1 MLTDKQNYFAMKV
14 WFFSNTF
21 RDATVQVLNIDDLEI
36 NTQEKGSLW
45 QLSLPEEFRISFHD
59 VSRPSMS
66 QIVTDY
72 MSFFSYSHYLL
83 PKIFHSLKK
92 IVVLDDDL
100 VVQRDL
106 SALWSLDMDGKVNGA
121 VQFCSLRL
129 GQIKYKFGKN
139 FDKNTCAWLSGFN
152 VIDLVRWRD
161 QDVTET
167 YQRLVQEVSGSLF
180 KTLLSAIHFL
190 NLC

>member
-21 RDATVQVLNIDDLEI
+21 RDATVQVLNIEDLEM
-36 NTQEKGSLW
+36 NTQEKGYLF
-45 QLSLPEEFRISFHD
+45 QLSLPEEYRVSFHD

-72 MSFFSYSHYLL
+72 MSSFSHSHYML
-83 PKIFHSLKK
+83 PKIFHTLKK
-92 IVVLDDDL
+92 VVVLDDDL

-106 SALWSLDMDGKVNGA
+106 SALWRLDMDGKVIAA

-129 GQIKYKFGKN
+129 GQIKYNLGKN
-139 FDKNTCAWLSGFN
+139 VDRNACAWLSGFN

-161 QDVTET
+161 QAVTET
-167 YQRLVQEVSGSLF
+167 YQRLVQEVSCGLF
-180 KTLLSAIHFL
+180 KTLFYFDYL
-190 NLC
+190 